1 MPSGRCCPGHAT
13 QRDDDDDRAKEF
25 TPLIGFEQR
34 VEPMLAASASIVPA
48 RTATSTAGFR
58 ILTKATGSTGVE
70 TIAVKSTFA
79 KPARRSNPAAS
90 RPAHGRA
97 KCSLNV
103 A

>member
-34 VEPMLAASASIVPA
+34 AEPMLARIRVD
-48 RTATSTAGFR
+48 RAGPHGDVNGGVR

-79 KPARRSNPAAS
+79 KPARRSDPAAS